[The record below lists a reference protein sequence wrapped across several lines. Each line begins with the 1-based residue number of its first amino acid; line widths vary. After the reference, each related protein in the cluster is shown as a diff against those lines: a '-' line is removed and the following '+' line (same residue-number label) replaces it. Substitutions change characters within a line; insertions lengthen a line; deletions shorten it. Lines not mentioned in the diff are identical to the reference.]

1 MQFKMFYKEAGL
13 AAVHPNPPI
22 PISERW
28 FPRHL
33 TPAAYFRLLPISF
46 AFWTVVVV
54 LKGGQVLMNDVSH
67 GYVLPLQHYF
77 VWAGLD
83 LYSWA
88 FFTPLIIALAS
99 RYPFTRSNW
108 IERLIYPHAFA
119 CILCI
124 AAEALVRGTGGYFYA
139 EHFEV
144 PTPWFTMAVDNAIG
158 FAPLYILAYC
168 IIVIFAAF
176 LHLQD
181 EIRQREVAQAQL
193 QVRLASAELETLRM
207 QIQPHFL
214 FNTLQAAITLVQEDP
229 RAAEDVLL
237 RLSQLL
243 RISLDQMGKNEISLS
258 RELEFL
264 DLYVG
269 IQKQRFGD
277 RLSTQIHAEP
287 AVLDQRVPPLLLQ
300 PLVEN
305 AIRHGI
311 GKHKGSDVIEVFAR
325 VANNG
330 IEIEVWNT
338 NSAIDESTDQLM
350 LRGVGIRNTKARL
363 EQLYGPQASLILRS
377 LGTRGVVALIFI
389 PLLHTPQPQRPVT
402 AGAAS

>member
-1 MQFKMFYKEAGL
+1 MFYKEAGQKT
-13 AAVHPNPPI
+13 VQPNPSI
-22 PISERW
+22 PITERW
-28 FPRHL
+28 LLRPFTLASYLRV
-33 TPAAYFRLLPISF
+33 LPISF
-46 AFWTVVVV
+46 AIWTVIVV
-54 LKGGQVLMNDVSH
+54 LKGGQVLMNDAERQ
-67 GYVLPLQHYF
+67 YVLPLQHYF

-88 FFTPLIIALAS
+88 FFTPVIFALAF
-99 RYPFTRSNW
+99 RFPFTRSKW
-108 IERLIYPHAFA
+108 IERLIFPHAFA
-119 CILCI
+119 CVACI
-124 AAEALVRGTGGYFYA
+124 GVQAFIRATGGYFYA
-139 EHFEV
+139 ANFEQ
-144 PTPWFTMAVDNAIG
+144 PAPWLNMAIANAIG

-181 EIRQREVAQAQL
+181 ELRRREVAQAQL

-243 RISLDQMGKNEISLS
+243 RISLDQMGKNEIPLA

-277 RLSTQIHAEP
+277 RLSTQIHADP
-287 AVLDQRVPPLLLQ
+287 AVLDQLVPPLLLQ

-311 GKHKGSDVIEVFAR
+311 GKHKGSDRIEVFAR
-325 VANNG
+325 VANHG

-338 NSAIDESTDQLM
+338 NSSIDESTDKLM
-350 LRGVGIRNTKARL
+350 MRGVGIRNTRARL
-363 EQLYGPQASLILRS
+363 EQLYGPGASLLLRS
-377 LGTRGVVALIFI
+377 LGSRGVVALIFI
-389 PLLHTPQPQRPVT
+389 PLMHAPESNRPAAVG
-402 AGAAS
+402 AGA

>member
-1 MQFKMFYKEAGL
+1 M
-13 AAVHPNPPI
+13 HPDPPI

-33 TPAAYFRLLPISF
+33 TPATYFRLLPVSF
-46 AFWTVVVV
+46 AFWSLVVA
-54 LKGGQVLMNDVSH
+54 LEGGQVLMNDVSR
-67 GYVLPLQHYF
+67 GYVLTPHHYF

-83 LYSWA
+83 WYPWA
-88 FFTPLIIALAS
+88 MLAPLVIALAF
-99 RYPFTRSNW
+99 RYPFARSNW
-108 IERLIYPHAFA
+108 VERIVYPHAFA
-119 CILCI
+119 CVSCI
-124 AAEALVRGTGGYFYA
+124 AVQGVLRGTGGYFYA
-139 EHFEV
+139 RYFEV
-144 PTPWFTMAVDNAIG
+144 PTPWFTLAVANVLG
-158 FAPLYILAYC
+158 FAPLYVLCYC
-168 IIVIFAAF
+168 IIVTFAAF
-176 LHLQD
+176 LRLQD
-181 EIRQREVAQAQL
+181 EIRLREVAQAQL

-237 RLSQLL
+237 RLSELL
-243 RISLDQMGKNEISLS
+243 RISLDQMGKNEIPLS

-277 RLSTQIHAEP
+277 RLSTEIHADP
-287 AVLDQRVPPLLLQ
+287 AALDQLVPPLLLQ

-311 GKHKGSDVIEVFAR
+311 GKHKGSDLIEVFAR

-330 IEIEVWNT
+330 IEIEVWNS

-350 LRGVGIRNTKARL
+350 LRGVGIRNTRARL

-389 PLLHTPQPQRPVT
+389 PLLHTPQLHRPVSV
-402 AGAAS
+402 GAAS

>member
-1 MQFKMFYKEAGL
+1 MQ
-13 AAVHPNPPI
+13 PNSSI

-28 FPRHL
+28 LPRPL
-33 TPAAYFRLLPISF
+33 TLSAYFRVLPLSF
-46 AFWTVVVV
+46 AVWTVIVV
-54 LKGGQVLMNDVSH
+54 LKGGQVLMNDASQ

-88 FFTPLIIALAS
+88 LFTPLIFALAF
-99 RYPFTRSNW
+99 RFPFTRSNW
-108 IERLIYPHAFA
+108 FERLVFPHAFA
-119 CILCI
+119 CVVCILVQ
-124 AAEALVRGTGGYFYA
+124 ALVRATGGTIYA
-139 EHFEV
+139 EHFER
-144 PTPWFTMAVDNAIG
+144 PAPWLSMAVANAIG
-158 FAPLYILAYC
+158 FAPLYVLAYSV
-168 IIVIFAAF
+168 IVIFAAF

-181 EIRQREVAQAQL
+181 EIRRREVAQAQL

-229 RAAEDVLL
+229 LAAEDVLL

-243 RISLDQMGKNEISLS
+243 RIALDQMGKNEISLA

-277 RLSTQIHAEP
+277 RLSVAIHAEP
-287 AVLDQRVPPLLLQ
+287 AALDQLVPPLLLQ

-311 GKHKGSDVIEVFAR
+311 GKHKGSDLIEVFAR
-325 VANNG
+325 VANHG
-330 IEIEVWNT
+330 IEIEVWNS
-338 NSAIDESTDQLM
+338 NSAIDESTDHLM
-350 LRGVGIRNTKARL
+350 MRGVGIRNTRARL
-363 EQLYGPQASLILRS
+363 EQLYGPQASLLLRS
-377 LGTRGVVALIFI
+377 LGSRGVVALIFI
-389 PLLHTPQPQRPVT
+389 PLANAPQQQRSVT
-402 AGAAS
+402 VGAAL

>member
-1 MQFKMFYKEAGL
+1 MFYKEAGP
-13 AAVHPNPPI
+13 ATMQPNSSI

-28 FPRHL
+28 LPRPF
-33 TPAAYFRLLPISF
+33 TPAAYFRVLPVSF
-46 AFWTVVVV
+46 AIWTVIVV
-54 LKGGQVLMNDVSH
+54 LKGGQVLMNDASQ

-88 FFTPLIIALAS
+88 LFTPLIFALAF
-99 RYPFTRSNW
+99 RFPFTRSKW
-108 IERLIYPHAFA
+108 IERLVFPHAFA
-119 CILCI
+119 CVVCILVQ
-124 AAEALVRGTGGYFYA
+124 ALVRATGGTIYA
-139 EHFEV
+139 EHFER
-144 PTPWFTMAVDNAIG
+144 PAPWLDMAVANAIG
-158 FAPLYILAYC
+158 FAPLYVLAYG

-181 EIRQREVAQAQL
+181 EIRRREVAQAQL

-243 RISLDQMGKNEISLS
+243 RIALDQMGKNEISLS

-277 RLSTQIHAEP
+277 RLSVAINAE
-287 AVLDQRVPPLLLQ
+287 AAALDQLVPPLLLQ

-311 GKHKGSDVIEVFAR
+311 GKHKGSDLIEVFAR
-325 VANNG
+325 VANHG

-338 NSAIDESTDQLM
+338 NSTIDDSTDQLM
-350 LRGVGIRNTKARL
+350 LRGVGIRNTRARL
-363 EQLYGPQASLILRS
+363 EQIYGSQASLILRS
-377 LGTRGVVALIFI
+377 LGSRGVVALIFI
-389 PLLHTPQPQRPVT
+389 PLLNTPQPQRPITV
-402 AGAAS
+402 GVAS

>member
-1 MQFKMFYKEAGL
+1 VACL
-13 AAVHPNPPI
+13 
-22 PISERW
+22 
-28 FPRHL
+28 
-33 TPAAYFRLLPISF
+33 
-46 AFWTVVVV
+46 
-54 LKGGQVLMNDVSH
+54 
-67 GYVLPLQHYF
+67 F
-77 VWAGLD
+77 VQ
-83 LYSWA
+83 
-88 FFTPLIIALAS
+88 
-99 RYPFTRSNW
+99 
-108 IERLIYPHAFA
+108 
-119 CILCI
+119 
-124 AAEALVRGTGGYFYA
+124 ALVRATGGTIYA
-139 EHFEV
+139 EHFEQ
-144 PTPWFTMAVDNAIG
+144 PAPWLSMAIANAIG

-176 LHLQD
+176 LRLQD
-181 EIRQREVAQAQL
+181 EIGKREVAQAQL

-243 RISLDQMGKNEISLS
+243 RISLDQMGKNEIPLA

-277 RLSTQIHAEP
+277 RLSVAIHAEP
-287 AVLDQRVPPLLLQ
+287 AALDQLVPPLLLQ

-311 GKHKGSDVIEVFAR
+311 GKHKGSDLIEVFAR
-325 VANNG
+325 IANHG

-338 NSAIDESTDQLM
+338 NSTIDESTDQLL

-363 EQLYGPQASLILRS
+363 EQLYGPTAALLLRS
-377 LGTRGVVALIFI
+377 LGSRGVVALIFI
-389 PLLHTPQPQRPVT
+389 PLQHAPQPQRPV
-402 AGAAS
+402 AVGAAS

>member
-1 MQFKMFYKEAGL
+1 MQ
-13 AAVHPNPPI
+13 PNSSI

-28 FPRHL
+28 LPRPF
-33 TPAAYFRLLPISF
+33 TPAAYFRVLPVSF
-46 AFWTVVVV
+46 AIWTVIVV
-54 LKGGQVLMNDVSH
+54 LKGGQVLMNDASQ

-88 FFTPLIIALAS
+88 LFTPLIFALAF
-99 RYPFTRSNW
+99 RFPFTRSKW
-108 IERLIYPHAFA
+108 IERLVFPHAFA
-119 CILCI
+119 CVVCILVQ
-124 AAEALVRGTGGYFYA
+124 ALVRATGGTIYA
-139 EHFEV
+139 EHFER
-144 PTPWFTMAVDNAIG
+144 PASWLDMAVANAIG
-158 FAPLYILAYC
+158 FAPLYVLAYG

-181 EIRQREVAQAQL
+181 EIRRREVAQAQL

-243 RISLDQMGKNEISLS
+243 RIALDQMGKNEISLS

-277 RLSTQIHAEP
+277 RLSVAIHAVP
-287 AVLDQRVPPLLLQ
+287 AALDHLVPPLLLQ

-311 GKHKGSDVIEVFAR
+311 GKHKGSDLIEVFAR
-325 VANNG
+325 VANHG

-338 NSAIDESTDQLM
+338 NSSIDENTDQLL
-350 LRGVGIRNTKARL
+350 LRGVGIRNTRARL

-377 LGTRGVVALIFI
+377 LGSRGVVALIFI
-389 PLLHTPQPQRPVT
+389 PLLNTPQSQRPITV
-402 AGAAS
+402 GVAS

>member
-1 MQFKMFYKEAGL
+1 VQL
-13 AAVHPNPPI
+13 SLSI
-22 PISERW
+22 PTSTRL

-33 TPAAYFRLLPISF
+33 TLRTYLQQLPVSF
-46 AFWTVVVV
+46 AIWTAIVI
-54 LKGGQVLMNDVSH
+54 LKAGQVLMNDGSH
-67 GYVLPLQHYF
+67 QYVLPLRHYF

-88 FFTPLIIALAS
+88 FFTPLIVALS
-99 RYPFTRSNW
+99 FRFPIKRSNW
-108 IERLIYPHAFA
+108 IERLVFPHAFA
-119 CILCI
+119 CVLCI
-124 AAEALVRGTGGYFYA
+124 AVQAIVRGTGGYIYA

-144 PTPWFTMAVDNAIG
+144 PSPWINQVLENAIG
-158 FAPLYILAYC
+158 FAPLYVLAYC
-168 IIVIFAAF
+168 IIATVAAF
-176 LHLQD
+176 VHLQD
-181 EIRQREVAQAQL
+181 EIRQREVNQAQL
-193 QVRLASAELETLRM
+193 EARLASAELETLRM

-243 RISLDQMGKNEISLS
+243 RIALDQLGKNEIPLS

-277 RLSTQIHAEP
+277 RLSVEIHADP
-287 AVLDQRVPPLLLQ
+287 ATLDQPVPPLLLQ

-311 GKHKGSDVIEVFAR
+311 GKHKGSDLIEVFAR
-325 VANNG
+325 VANDG
-330 IEIEVWNT
+330 LEIEVWNS
-338 NSAIDESTDQLM
+338 NSAIHESTDQLT

-363 EQLYGPQASLILRS
+363 EQLYGRGASLLLRS
-377 LGTRGVVALIFI
+377 LGSRGVVALIFI
-389 PLLHTPQPQRPVT
+389 PLQRT
-402 AGAAS
+402 AKEAPAVVVETAS

>member
-1 MQFKMFYKEAGL
+1 VA
-13 AAVHPNPPI
+13 
-22 PISERW
+22 S
-28 FPRHL
+28 
-33 TPAAYFRLLPISF
+33 YFRVLPLSF
-46 AFWTVVVV
+46 AVWTVVVV
-54 LKGGQVLMNDVSH
+54 LKGGQVLMNDAEH
-67 GYVLPLQHYF
+67 QYVLPLQHYF

-88 FFTPLIIALAS
+88 FFTPLIFALAF
-99 RYPFTRSNW
+99 RFPFTRSRW
-108 IERLIYPHAFA
+108 IERLIFPHAFA
-119 CILCI
+119 CVACI
-124 AAEALVRGTGGYFYA
+124 FVQALVRATGGSIYA
-139 EHFEV
+139 EHFEQ
-144 PTPWFTMAVDNAIG
+144 PTPWLNMAVANAIG
-158 FAPLYILAYC
+158 FAPVYILAYS

-181 EIRQREVAQAQL
+181 EIRRREVAQAQL

-243 RISLDQMGKNEISLS
+243 RISLDQMGKNEIPLS

-277 RLSTQIHAEP
+277 RLSTQIHADP
-287 AVLDQRVPPLLLQ
+287 AALDQLVPPLLLQ

-311 GKHKGSDVIEVFAR
+311 GEHKGSDLIEVFAR
-325 VANNG
+325 VANRG

-338 NSAIDESTDQLM
+338 NSTIDDSTDQLM

-363 EQLYGPQASLILRS
+363 EQLYGPQASLLLRS
-377 LGTRGVVALIFI
+377 LGSRGVVALIFI
-389 PLLHTPQPQRPVT
+389 PLLNAPQPQPRIAV
-402 AGAAS
+402 GAVS

>member
-1 MQFKMFYKEAGL
+1 MFYKEAGP
-13 AAVHPNPPI
+13 ATVQPNPSI
-22 PISERW
+22 PISQRW
-28 FPRHL
+28 LQRPL
-33 TPAAYFRLLPISF
+33 TPASYFRVLPVSF
-46 AFWTVVVV
+46 AIWTVIVV
-54 LKGGQVLMNDVSH
+54 LKAGQVLMNDAERQ
-67 GYVLPLQHYF
+67 YVLPLQHYF
-77 VWAGLD
+77 VWASLD

-88 FFTPLIIALAS
+88 FFTPLIFALAF
-99 RYPFTRSNW
+99 RFPFTRSNW
-108 IERLIYPHAFA
+108 LERLVFPHTLA
-119 CILCI
+119 CVACLFVQ
-124 AAEALVRGTGGYFYA
+124 ALVRATGGTIYA
-139 EHFEV
+139 EHFEQ
-144 PTPWFTMAVDNAIG
+144 PAPWLSMAIANAIG

-176 LHLQD
+176 LRLQD
-181 EIRQREVAQAQL
+181 EIGKREVAQAQL

-243 RISLDQMGKNEISLS
+243 RISLDQMGKNEIPLS

-277 RLSTQIHAEP
+277 RLSVAIHAEP
-287 AVLDQRVPPLLLQ
+287 AALDQLVPPLLLQ

-311 GKHKGSDVIEVFAR
+311 GKHKGSDLIEVFAR
-325 VANNG
+325 IANHG

-338 NSAIDESTDQLM
+338 NSTIDESTDQLL

-363 EQLYGPQASLILRS
+363 EQLYGPTAALLLRS
-377 LGTRGVVALIFI
+377 LGSRGVVALIFI
-389 PLLHTPQPQRPVT
+389 PLQHAPQPQRPV
-402 AGAAS
+402 AVGAAS

>member
-1 MQFKMFYKEAGL
+1 MIYKESGT
-13 AAVHPNPPI
+13 
-22 PISERW
+22 
-28 FPRHL
+28 L
-33 TPAAYFRLLPISF
+33 TVQSPSSNSTSSWWYPSDLTVRGYIEQLPISF
-46 AFWTVVVV
+46 AFWTVVVG
-54 LKGGQVLMNDVSH
+54 LQGAQVLVSDASR
-67 GYVLPLQHYF
+67 GYVLPLPHYF
-77 VWAGLD
+77 IWAALD
-83 LYSWA
+83 WYPWA
-88 FFTPLIIALAS
+88 FFAPLVLSLAL

-108 IERLIYPHAFA
+108 PARVLYPHAIACVA
-119 CILCI
+119 CIGIQAIL
-124 AAEALVRGTGGYFYA
+124 RGTGGYFYA
-139 EHFEV
+139 ALFENRA
-144 PTPWFTMAVDNAIG
+144 PWASLVEEALVRG
-158 FAPLYILAYC
+158 FLGILAYW
-168 IIVIFAAF
+168 IIVSIAAF
-176 LHLQD
+176 LHLQQ
-181 EIRQREVAQAQL
+181 EIRQREIDRAQL

-243 RISLDQMGKNEISLS
+243 RIALDQMGKNEIPLS

-269 IQKQRFGD
+269 IQKQRFGE
-277 RLSTQIHAEP
+277 RLSFALHAEP
-287 AVLDQRVPPLLLQ
+287 AALDQLVPPLLLQ

-311 GKHKGSDVIEVFAR
+311 GKHKGSDLIEVFAR
-325 VANNG
+325 VANHG

-338 NSAIDESTDQLM
+338 NSTIGENTDELI

-363 EQLYGPQASLILRS
+363 EQLYGPQASLLLRS

-389 PLLHTPQPQRPVT
+389 PLLHAPQPQRSAT
-402 AGAAS
+402 LGASS

>member
-1 MQFKMFYKEAGL
+1 MFYKEAIL
-13 AAVHPNPPI
+13 TIMPPKTSI
-22 PISERW
+22 SISERLLQR
-28 FPRHL
+28 PL
-33 TPAAYFRLLPISF
+33 TPAAYVRVLPLSF
-46 AFWTVVVV
+46 AIWTVIVV
-54 LKGGQVLMNDVSH
+54 LKGGQVLMNDASQ

-88 FFTPLIIALAS
+88 LFTPLIFSLAF
-99 RYPFTRSNW
+99 RFPFTRSKW
-108 IERLIYPHAFA
+108 VERLVFPHALA
-119 CILCI
+119 CVVCI
-124 AAEALVRGTGGYFYA
+124 SVQAFIRATGGYFYA
-139 EHFEV
+139 EYFER
-144 PTPWFTMAVDNAIG
+144 PTSWLSMAVANAIG
-158 FAPLYILAYC
+158 FAPLYVLAYC

-181 EIRQREVAQAQL
+181 EIRRREVAQAQL

-214 FNTLQAAITLVQEDP
+214 FNTLQAAITLVQDDP

-243 RISLDQMGKNEISLS
+243 RIALDQMGKNEIPLS

-277 RLSTQIHAEP
+277 RLTTQIHADP
-287 AVLDQRVPPLLLQ
+287 AVLDQLVPPLLLQ

-311 GKHKGSDVIEVFAR
+311 GKHKGSDLIEVFAR
-325 VANNG
+325 VANRG
-330 IEIEVWNT
+330 IEIEVWNS
-338 NSAIDESTDQLM
+338 NSTVDDTTDQL
-350 LRGVGIRNTKARL
+350 LNRGVGIRNTRARL
-363 EQLYGPQASLILRS
+363 EQLYGPGSSLLLRS

-389 PLLHTPQPQRPVT
+389 PLSQEPQTQRSAVV
-402 AGAAS
+402 GASS